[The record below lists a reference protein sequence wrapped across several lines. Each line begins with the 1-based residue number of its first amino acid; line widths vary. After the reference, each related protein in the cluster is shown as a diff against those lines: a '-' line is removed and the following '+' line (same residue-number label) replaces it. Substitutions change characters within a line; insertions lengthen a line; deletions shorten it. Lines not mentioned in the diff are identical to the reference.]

1 MRAMGQ
7 SKYDLLWHHSISKV
21 LRKMTIENIISDFE
35 FLDDWEDKY
44 RYVIE
49 LGREMEKLQPE
60 EKTDAAKVRGCASQ
74 VWLVPSEVT
83 TDDSSDARLS
93 FRGESDAL
101 IVQGLIAILLKVY
114 NERTPA
120 DILDVDALSTFNQLG
135 LSEHLTPQR
144 SNGLK
149 SMIERIR
156 HEATI
161 RQNG

>member
-1 MRAMGQ
+1 
-7 SKYDLLWHHSISKV
+7 
-21 LRKMTIENIISDFE
+21 MTIENIISDFE

-74 VWLVPSEVT
+74 VWLVPSEAT
-83 TDDSSDARLS
+83 SDDSSAARLS

-114 NERTPA
+114 NERTIA
-120 DILDVDALSTFNQLG
+120 EILEVDALSTFNQLG

-161 RQNG
+161 RQTG

>member
-1 MRAMGQ
+1 
-7 SKYDLLWHHSISKV
+7 
-21 LRKMTIENIISDFE
+21 MTIKNILSDFE

-74 VWLVPSEVT
+74 VWLVPSQAT
-83 TDDSSDARLS
+83 SDDSSTARLS

-114 NERTPA
+114 NERTTVE
-120 DILDVDALSTFNQLG
+120 ILEVDALSTFNQLG

-161 RQNG
+161 RQTG

>member
-1 MRAMGQ
+1 
-7 SKYDLLWHHSISKV
+7 
-21 LRKMTIENIISDFE
+21 MTIENIISDFE

-60 EKTDAAKVRGCASQ
+60 EKTDVAKVRGCASQ
-74 VWLVPSEVT
+74 VWLVPGET
-83 TDDSSDARLS
+83 PADNGDEPRLA

-114 NERTPA
+114 NEKTA
-120 DILDVDALSTFNQLG
+120 SEILETDALATFNQLG

-161 RQNG
+161 RQTG

>member
-1 MRAMGQ
+1 M
-7 SKYDLLWHHSISKV
+7 S
-21 LRKMTIENIISDFE
+21 IENIISDFE

-49 LGREMEKLQPE
+49 LGREMDKLAPE
-60 EKTDAAKVRGCASQ
+60 EKTDAVRVRGCASQ
-74 VWLVPSEVT
+74 VWLIPSEMEPSEDQPT
-83 TDDSSDARLS
+83 RLI

-114 NERTPA
+114 SEKTPSE
-120 DILDVDALSTFNQLG
+120 ILQADALATFNQLG

-156 HEATI
+156 HVAEAT
-161 RQNG
+161 NS

>member
-1 MRAMGQ
+1 
-7 SKYDLLWHHSISKV
+7 
-21 LRKMTIENIISDFE
+21 MTIENITSDFE